1 MSNDHEEEMIRFVG
15 APSARLAVFAA
26 SGTRDDLVVLL
37 HGGPGVPDYLAPVA
51 ALLATKHRVI
61 RYDQRGTGRS
71 IHHNGR
77 FGLTEHL
84 EDLETI
90 RKVCGHERLGLFGHS
105 WGGMLAQ
112 LYAQRHPERVSKM
125 FLCDSGIGLGEE
137 WRAMERAVTAHNRR
151 RAGRGGFA
159 LMGLY

>member
-61 RYDQRGTGRS
+61 R
-71 IHHNGR
+71 
-77 FGLTEHL
+77 
-84 EDLETI
+84 
-90 RKVCGHERLGLFGHS
+90 
-105 WGGMLAQ
+105 
-112 LYAQRHPERVSKM
+112 
-125 FLCDSGIGLGEE
+125 
-137 WRAMERAVTAHNRR
+137 
-151 RAGRGGFA
+151 
-159 LMGLY
+159 